1 MALRR
6 QGGTRRA
13 DRQPGPKAGQKTIQ
27 VGVPDRYIAFI
38 TGEMTVADLDDE
50 EVMRGQLRNSRGDFA
65 GRKPNAV
72 PREFMNAIMI
82 EQQRRFQGLLGE
94 QITVAMDTLMEVMQK
109 AHPQPGDAARVK
121 AATYIIDRFAG
132 KTPENVQLKAEVT
145 SKFEDVANDILIDVD
160 TKQGEDDELG
170 DI

>member
-13 DRQPGPKAGQKTIQ
+13 AGRPGLKAEQKTLQ
-27 VGVPDRYIAFI
+27 VGVPERYIAFI
-38 TGEMTVADLDDE
+38 TGEMTVEDLDDE
-50 EVMRGQLRNSRGDFA
+50 EVMRGQLRNKNGDFS

-72 PREFMNAIMI
+72 PREFMNAILI
-82 EQQRRFQGLLGE
+82 EQQRRFQGMLGE
-94 QITVAMDTLMEVMQK
+94 QINVAMDTLMEVMQK

-132 KTPENVQLKAEVT
+132 KTPENVSLKAEVT
-145 SKFEDVANDILIDVD
+145 SKFENVAHDILIDVD
-160 TKQGEDDELG
+160 AKQGEDDELG